1 MSIRRSQVLDSD
13 IFSHLTS
20 IGYLPRWLVLF
31 IDTLLCA
38 VAFYIAYAL
47 SIKLYYSQ
55 FPMQEVA
62 METRMLITV
71 GSQIVCFWIFH
82 TYSGI
87 LRYSSYVDIV
97 KLLMSIGLNLVI
109 LFAIHHI
116 ALFFFGEGI
125 FLRAGLLIYGVVAF
139 LFLLSVRVGVKTVY
153 DYLIIH
159 SGQIIPVVVY
169 GTQAAGVSIAKM
181 IRSATDTKY
190 RLVGFLG
197 DSQGVN
203 DKLIFGMP
211 VVSTANKEKMLRFLT
226 RKKVRAMIVSPFKMK
241 EIDPAHDLDV
251 FLEHNIEILTVPSMN
266 EWHEGDNLVD
276 VSKDLKNI
284 QIEELLNRRPIE
296 IDKQHIVVQVKDKV
310 VMVTGAAGS
319 IGSEIVRQ
327 LAHYNP
333 RLLVLYDNAETPLH
347 NLKLELEELKTK
359 CLFVTSIGDVRNLKR
374 SEHVM
379 ESYRP
384 DIIYHAAA
392 YKHVP
397 MMEDAPS
404 ECVIA
409 NVSGTKNMAD
419 LAVKFGVKTFVMV
432 STDKAVN
439 PTNVMGASKRIAE
452 IYVQSLFKKMYE
464 SNPETTKFITTRFG
478 NVLGSNGSVI
488 PLFKHQIEK
497 GGPITVTHPDIIRY
511 FMTIPEACQL
521 VLEAGSMGQGG
532 EIFIFDMGK
541 PVKIVDLARKM
552 IRLAGYKPDVDI
564 QITYTGLRPGEKLYE
579 ELLNVKEAT
588 QPTYHE
594 KIMIAKVREYD
605 FDEIEHEVA
614 ELLKFASLYKNY
626 MVVSKMKKI
635 VPEYISK
642 NSQYERLDMEMK
654 K

>member
-1 MSIRRSQVLDSD
+1 MSNRKSQVLDSD

-20 IGYLPRWLVLF
+20 IGYVPRWFILF
-31 IDTLLCA
+31 LDTLLCA
-38 VAFYIAYAL
+38 VAFYVAYAI
-47 SIKLYYSQ
+47 SIKIYYVR

-71 GSQIVCFWIFH
+71 GFQIVCFWIFH

-97 KLLMSIGLNLVI
+97 KLLMAIGLNL
-109 LFAIHHI
+109 LFLFSIHYI
-116 ALFFFGEGI
+116 CFFFFGEGL
-125 FLRAGLLIYGVVAF
+125 FLRVGLLVYGVIAF
-139 LFLLSVRVGVKTVY
+139 LLLLTVRLTVKTVY

-169 GTQAAGVSIAKM
+169 GTQSAGVSMAKM
-181 IRSATDTKY
+181 IRADSDSKY

-197 DSQGVN
+197 DVESVT
-203 DKLIFGMP
+203 DKFIFGMP
-211 VVSTANKEKMLRFLT
+211 VASVADKKKLLLFLT
-226 RKKVRAMIVSPFKMK
+226 QKKVRAVIISPFKMK
-241 EIDPAHDLDV
+241 EIDIASDLDF
-251 FLEHNIEILTVPSMN
+251 FLEQNIEILTVPSMD
-266 EWHEGDNLVD
+266 EWHDGDKVVD

-296 IDKQHIVVQVKDKV
+296 IEKKHIIEQVRGKV

-327 LAHYNP
+327 LIHYNP
-333 RLLVLYDNAETPLH
+333 KLLVLFDNAETPLH
-347 NLKLELEELKTK
+347 NLKLELEELQTK
-359 CLFVTSIGDVRNLKR
+359 CLYVTCIGDVRNVQR
-374 SEHVM
+374 SEYIM

-404 ECVIA
+404 ECIVA

-419 LAVKFGVKTFVMV
+419 LAVKYGVQAFVMV

-452 IYVQSLFKKMYE
+452 IYVQSLFKKLNAH
-464 SNPETTKFITTRFG
+464 NPSATKFMTTRFG

-497 GGPITVTHPDIIRY
+497 GGPVTVTHPDIIRY

-521 VLEAGSMGQGG
+521 VLEAGSMGKGG
-532 EIFIFDMGK
+532 EIFIFDMGQ

-564 QITYTGLRPGEKLYE
+564 QISYTGLRPGEKLYE
-579 ELLNVKEAT
+579 ELLNAKEAT

-594 KIMIAKVREYD
+594 KIMIATVREYD
-605 FDEIEHEVA
+605 FAEVESEIA
-614 ELLKFASLYKNY
+614 ELLKYANLYKNY
-626 MVVSKMKKI
+626 MVVSKMKEI
-635 VPEYISK
+635 VPEYVSK